1 MRQRTTMCRG
11 VQWALG
17 VAVLLWVSGV
27 SAQEAGTK
35 GSSYAPVAIT
45 EDFATTVARMKAAKA
60 EVMQRQVDLLTERYD
75 LRNRPATG
83 VTMSRSKPVQGGVRV
98 TLPPGVTWTQ
108 LAAMS
113 PEAIKDKGVFPKGF
127 LPLPHPNHAEGGMV
141 FPKFHIDEIKQQ
153 EGRDLTRFDL
163 DFDLPDHFLPEFPA
177 PII

>member
-1 MRQRTTMCRG
+1 MRQRTAMCRG
-11 VQWALG
+11 VRWALC
-17 VAVLLWVSGV
+17 VAVLLCVSGV
-27 SAQEAGTK
+27 SAQEAGKK

-60 EVMQRQVDLLTERYD
+60 EVMQRQMDLLNERYD

-141 FPKFHIDEIKQQ
+141 FPTVPHR
-153 EGRDLTRFDL
+153 RDQATRGPGFDAL
-163 DFDLPDHFLPEFPA
+163 RPGF
-177 PII
+177 